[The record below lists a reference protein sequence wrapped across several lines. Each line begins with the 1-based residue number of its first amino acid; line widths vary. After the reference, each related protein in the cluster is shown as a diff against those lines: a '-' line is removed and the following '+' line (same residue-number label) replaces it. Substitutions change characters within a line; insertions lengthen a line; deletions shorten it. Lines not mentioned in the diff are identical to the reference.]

1 MSSKNI
7 NTRSKASWWV
17 GRAPMVRRAFWWGGL
32 VLLSPAPMSFLD
44 MAAVHDFFSVFPFP
58 LKVPPSGSSRSAAT
72 DLAEVIEEKRI
83 IATLVA
89 GLLLW
94 LLCILFSSDE
104 ASYRYYSSMQSDPM
118 SNSMQSDP
126 MSKNGVAQRVVI
138 CVVSA
143 VFVFSAAVIILLFS
157 LSIDLYYNPTP

>member
-1 MSSKNI
+1 MD
-7 NTRSKASWWV
+7 TRSKDSWWV

-104 ASYRYYSSMQSDPM
+104 ASYRYYSSMRSDPM
-118 SNSMQSDP
+118 TRT
-126 MSKNGVAQRVVI
+126 GIARRVVI

-143 VFVFSAAVIILLFS
+143 VFVLSAAAIILLFS
-157 LSIDLYYNPTP
+157 LSIDLYYNPIPL

>member
-1 MSSKNI
+1 MSSKDMD
-7 NTRSKASWWV
+7 TRSKASWWV
-17 GRAPMVRRAFWWGGL
+17 GRAPMVRRAFWWVGL
-32 VLLSPAPMSFLD
+32 VLLSPAPISFLD
-44 MAAVHDFFSVFPFP
+44 MTAVHDFFSIFPFSF
-58 LKVPPSGSSRSAAT
+58 KAPPSGSSRSAAT

-104 ASYRYYSSMQSDPM
+104 ASYRHYSNVQSGPM
-118 SNSMQSDP
+118 TRTDI
-126 MSKNGVAQRVVI
+126 ARRVVV

-143 VFVFSAAVIILLFS
+143 VFVLSAAAIILLFS
-157 LSIDLYYNPTP
+157 LSIDLYYNPTPQ

>member
-1 MSSKNI
+1 MSSKDMD
-7 NTRSKASWWV
+7 TRSKASWWV

-44 MAAVHDFFSVFPFP
+44 MAAVLDFFSVFPSP
-58 LKVPPSGSSRSAAT
+58 LKVPPSGSSRSDET
-72 DLAEVIEEKRI
+72 YLVEVLEEKRI

-94 LLCILFSSDE
+94 LLCILFSSNE
-104 ASYRYYSSMQSDPM
+104 ASYRYYSSMRSDPM
-118 SNSMQSDP
+118 TRT
-126 MSKNGVAQRVVI
+126 GIARRVVI

-143 VFVFSAAVIILLFS
+143 VFVLSAAVIILLFS
-157 LSIDLYYNPTP
+157 ISIDLYYNPIPL

>member
-1 MSSKNI
+1 
-7 NTRSKASWWV
+7 
-17 GRAPMVRRAFWWGGL
+17 MVRRAFWWGGL

-44 MAAVHDFFSVFPFP
+44 MTAVHDFFSVFPSP
-58 LKVPPSGSSRSAAT
+58 LKVPPSGSSRSDET
-72 DLAEVIEEKRI
+72 YLVEVLEEKRI

-104 ASYRYYSSMQSDPM
+104 ASYRYYSSMRSDPM
-118 SNSMQSDP
+118 TRT
-126 MSKNGVAQRVVI
+126 GIARRVVI

-143 VFVFSAAVIILLFS
+143 VFVLSAAVIILLFS
-157 LSIDLYYNPTP
+157 ISIDLYYNPIPL

>member
-1 MSSKNI
+1 MSSKDMD
-7 NTRSKASWWV
+7 TRSKDSWWV

-104 ASYRYYSSMQSDPM
+104 ASYRYYSSMRSDPM
-118 SNSMQSDP
+118 TRT
-126 MSKNGVAQRVVI
+126 GIARRVVI

-143 VFVFSAAVIILLFS
+143 VFVLSAAVIIVLFS
-157 LSIDLYYNPTP
+157 ISIDLYYNPIPL

>member
-1 MSSKNI
+1 MSSKDMD
-7 NTRSKASWWV
+7 TRSKASWWV
-17 GRAPMVRRAFWWGGL
+17 GRAPMVRRAFWWVGL

-44 MAAVHDFFSVFPFP
+44 MTAVHDFFSIFPFSF
-58 LKVPPSGSSRSAAT
+58 KAPPSGSSRSAAT
-72 DLAEVIEEKRI
+72 DLAEVVEEKRI

-104 ASYRYYSSMQSDPM
+104 ASYRHYSNVQSGPM
-118 SNSMQSDP
+118 TRTDI
-126 MSKNGVAQRVVI
+126 ARRVVV

-143 VFVFSAAVIILLFS
+143 VFVLSAAAIILLFS
-157 LSIDLYYNPTP
+157 LSIDLYYNPTPQ

>member
-1 MSSKNI
+1 MD
-7 NTRSKASWWV
+7 TRSKASWWV

-44 MAAVHDFFSVFPFP
+44 MTAVHDFFSVFPSP
-58 LKVPPSGSSRSAAT
+58 LKVPPSGSSRSDET
-72 DLAEVIEEKRI
+72 YLVEVLEEKRI

-104 ASYRYYSSMQSDPM
+104 ASYRYYSSMRSDPM
-118 SNSMQSDP
+118 TRT
-126 MSKNGVAQRVVI
+126 GIARRVVI

-143 VFVFSAAVIILLFS
+143 VFVLSAAVIILLFS
-157 LSIDLYYNPTP
+157 ISIDLYYNPIPL

>member
-1 MSSKNI
+1 MSNKNI
-7 NTRSKASWWV
+7 DTRSKASWWV
-17 GRAPMVRRAFWWGGL
+17 GRASMVKRALWWVGL

-118 SNSMQSDP
+118 S
-126 MSKNGVAQRVVI
+126 KNGVAQRVVI

-143 VFVFSAAVIILLFS
+143 VFVLSAAVIILLFS
-157 LSIDLYYNPTP
+157 ISIDLYYNPIPL

>member
-1 MSSKNI
+1 MD
-7 NTRSKASWWV
+7 TRSKASWWV
-17 GRAPMVRRAFWWGGL
+17 GRAPMVRRAFWWVGL
-32 VLLSPAPMSFLD
+32 VLLSPAPISFLD
-44 MAAVHDFFSVFPFP
+44 MTAVHDFFSIFPFSF
-58 LKVPPSGSSRSAAT
+58 KAPPSGSSRSAAT

-104 ASYRYYSSMQSDPM
+104 ASYRHYSNVQSGPM
-118 SNSMQSDP
+118 TRTDI
-126 MSKNGVAQRVVI
+126 ARRVVV

-143 VFVFSAAVIILLFS
+143 VFVLSAAVIILLFS
-157 LSIDLYYNPTP
+157 ISIDLYYNPIPL

>member
-1 MSSKNI
+1 MSSKDMD
-7 NTRSKASWWV
+7 TRSKASWWV

-44 MAAVHDFFSVFPFP
+44 MTAVHDFFSVFPSP

-104 ASYRYYSSMQSDPM
+104 ASYKYYSNMQSG
-118 SNSMQSDP
+118 P
-126 MSKNGVAQRVVI
+126 MSKSSIAQRVVI

-157 LSIDLYYNPTP
+157 ISIDLYYNPTP

>member
-1 MSSKNI
+1 MSSKEMD
-7 NTRSKASWWV
+7 TRSKASWWV
-17 GRAPMVRRAFWWGGL
+17 GRASMVKRVLWWVGL

-44 MAAVHDFFSVFPFP
+44 MAAVLDFFSVFPSP
-58 LKVPPSGSSRSAAT
+58 LKVPPSGSSRSDET
-72 DLAEVIEEKRI
+72 YLVEVLEEKRI

-104 ASYRYYSSMQSDPM
+104 ASYRYYSSMRSDPM
-118 SNSMQSDP
+118 TRTDI
-126 MSKNGVAQRVVI
+126 AQRVVI

-143 VFVFSAAVIILLFS
+143 VFALSAAVIILLFS
-157 LSIDLYYNPTP
+157 IAIDLYYNPTP

>member
-1 MSSKNI
+1 MSSKDMD
-7 NTRSKASWWV
+7 TRSKDSWWV
-17 GRAPMVRRAFWWGGL
+17 GRAPMVRRALWWGGL

-44 MAAVHDFFSVFPFP
+44 MAAVHDFFSVFPSP

-104 ASYRYYSSMQSDPM
+104 ASYRYYSSMRSDPM
-118 SNSMQSDP
+118 TRT
-126 MSKNGVAQRVVI
+126 GIARRVVV

-143 VFVFSAAVIILLFS
+143 VFVLSAAAIILLFS
-157 LSIDLYYNPTP
+157 LSIDLYYNPTPQ

>member
-1 MSSKNI
+1 
-7 NTRSKASWWV
+7 
-17 GRAPMVRRAFWWGGL
+17 MVRRAFWWGGL

-104 ASYRYYSSMQSDPM
+104 ASYRYYSSMRSDPM
-118 SNSMQSDP
+118 TRT
-126 MSKNGVAQRVVI
+126 GIARRVVI

-143 VFVFSAAVIILLFS
+143 VFVLSAAVIIVLFS
-157 LSIDLYYNPTP
+157 ISIDLYYNPIPL

>member
-1 MSSKNI
+1 MD
-7 NTRSKASWWV
+7 TRSKASWWV
-17 GRAPMVRRAFWWGGL
+17 GRAPMVRRAFWWVGL
-32 VLLSPAPMSFLD
+32 VLLSPAPISFLD
-44 MAAVHDFFSVFPFP
+44 MTAVHDFFSIFPFSF
-58 LKVPPSGSSRSAAT
+58 KAPPSGSSRSAAT

-104 ASYRYYSSMQSDPM
+104 ASYRHYSNVQSGPM
-118 SNSMQSDP
+118 TRTDI
-126 MSKNGVAQRVVI
+126 ARRVVV

-143 VFVFSAAVIILLFS
+143 VFVLSAAAIILLFS
-157 LSIDLYYNPTP
+157 LSIDLYYNPTPQ

>member
-1 MSSKNI
+1 MSSKEMD
-7 NTRSKASWWV
+7 TRPGVSWWV
-17 GRAPMVRRAFWWGGL
+17 GRASMVRRAFWWGGL

-44 MAAVHDFFSVFPFP
+44 MAAVHDFFSIFPFP

-83 IATLVA
+83 IATFVA

-104 ASYRYYSSMQSDPM
+104 ASYRHYSNVQSGPM
-118 SNSMQSDP
+118 TRT
-126 MSKNGVAQRVVI
+126 GIARRVVV

-143 VFVFSAAVIILLFS
+143 VFVLSAAVIILLFS
-157 LSIDLYYNPTP
+157 ISIDLYYNPIPL

>member
-1 MSSKNI
+1 MD
-7 NTRSKASWWV
+7 TRSK
-17 GRAPMVRRAFWWGGL
+17 APMVRRAFWWVGL
-32 VLLSPAPMSFLD
+32 VLLSPAPISFLD
-44 MAAVHDFFSVFPFP
+44 MTAVHDFFSIFPFSF
-58 LKVPPSGSSRSAAT
+58 KAPPSGSSRSAAT

-104 ASYRYYSSMQSDPM
+104 ASYRHYSNVQSGPM
-118 SNSMQSDP
+118 TRTDI
-126 MSKNGVAQRVVI
+126 ARRVVV

-143 VFVFSAAVIILLFS
+143 VFVLSAAAIILLFS
-157 LSIDLYYNPTP
+157 LSIDLYYNPTPQ

>member
-1 MSSKNI
+1 MD
-7 NTRSKASWWV
+7 TRSKASWWV

-44 MAAVHDFFSVFPFP
+44 MTAFHDFFSVFHSP
-58 LKVPPSGSSRSAAT
+58 LMVPQSGSSRSAAT
-72 DLAEVIEEKRI
+72 DLAEVIEEERI

-104 ASYRYYSSMQSDPM
+104 ASYKYYSNMQSG
-118 SNSMQSDP
+118 P
-126 MSKNGVAQRVVI
+126 MSKSSIAQRVVI

-143 VFVFSAAVIILLFS
+143 VFALSAAVIILLFS
-157 LSIDLYYNPTP
+157 ISIDLYYNPTP

>member
-1 MSSKNI
+1 MSSKDMD
-7 NTRSKASWWV
+7 TRSKASWWV

-44 MAAVHDFFSVFPFP
+44 MAAVLDFFSVFPSP
-58 LKVPPSGSSRSAAT
+58 LKVPPSGSSRSDET
-72 DLAEVIEEKRI
+72 YLVEVLEEKRI

-104 ASYRYYSSMQSDPM
+104 ASYRYYSSMRSDPM
-118 SNSMQSDP
+118 TRT
-126 MSKNGVAQRVVI
+126 GIARRVVI

-143 VFVFSAAVIILLFS
+143 VFVLSAAVIILLFS
-157 LSIDLYYNPTP
+157 ISIDLYYNPIPL

>member
-1 MSSKNI
+1 MSSKDMD
-7 NTRSKASWWV
+7 TRSKDSWWV

-104 ASYRYYSSMQSDPM
+104 ASYRYYSSMRSDPM
-118 SNSMQSDP
+118 TRT
-126 MSKNGVAQRVVI
+126 GIARRVVI

-143 VFVFSAAVIILLFS
+143 VFVLSAAAIILLFS
-157 LSIDLYYNPTP
+157 LSIDLYYNPIPL

>member
-1 MSSKNI
+1 MSSKDMD
-7 NTRSKASWWV
+7 TRSKDSWWV
-17 GRAPMVRRAFWWGGL
+17 GRAPMVRRAFWWVGL
-32 VLLSPAPMSFLD
+32 VLLSPAPISFLD
-44 MAAVHDFFSVFPFP
+44 MTAVHDFFSIFPFSF
-58 LKVPPSGSSRSAAT
+58 KAPPSGSSRSAAT
-72 DLAEVIEEKRI
+72 DLAEVVEEKRI

-104 ASYRYYSSMQSDPM
+104 ASYRHYSNVQSGPM
-118 SNSMQSDP
+118 TRTDI
-126 MSKNGVAQRVVI
+126 ARRVVV

-143 VFVFSAAVIILLFS
+143 VFVLSAAAIILLFS

>member
-1 MSSKNI
+1 MSSKDMD
-7 NTRSKASWWV
+7 TRSKASWWV

-44 MAAVHDFFSVFPFP
+44 MTAVHDFFSVFPSP
-58 LKVPPSGSSRSAAT
+58 LKVPPSGSSRSDET
-72 DLAEVIEEKRI
+72 YLVEVLEEKRI

-104 ASYRYYSSMQSDPM
+104 ASYRYYSSMRSDPM
-118 SNSMQSDP
+118 TRT
-126 MSKNGVAQRVVI
+126 GIARRVVI

-143 VFVFSAAVIILLFS
+143 VFVLSAAVIILLFS
-157 LSIDLYYNPTP
+157 ISIDLYYNPIPL

>member
-1 MSSKNI
+1 MSSKDMD
-7 NTRSKASWWV
+7 TRSKASWWV

-44 MAAVHDFFSVFPFP
+44 MTAVHDFFSVFPPP

-72 DLAEVIEEKRI
+72 DLAEVIEEERI

-104 ASYRYYSSMQSDPM
+104 ASYKYYSNMQSG
-118 SNSMQSDP
+118 P
-126 MSKNGVAQRVVI
+126 MSKSSIAQRVVI

-143 VFVFSAAVIILLFS
+143 VFALSAAVIILLFS
-157 LSIDLYYNPTP
+157 ISIDLYYNPTP

>member
-1 MSSKNI
+1 MSSKDMD
-7 NTRSKASWWV
+7 TRSKDSWWV
-17 GRAPMVRRAFWWGGL
+17 GRAPMVRRALWWGGL

-44 MAAVHDFFSVFPFP
+44 MAAVLDFFSVFPSP

-104 ASYRYYSSMQSDPM
+104 ASYRYYSSMRSDPM
-118 SNSMQSDP
+118 TRT
-126 MSKNGVAQRVVI
+126 GIARRVVI

-143 VFVFSAAVIILLFS
+143 VFVLSAAVIILLFS
-157 LSIDLYYNPTP
+157 ISIDLYYNPIPL

>member
-1 MSSKNI
+1 
-7 NTRSKASWWV
+7 
-17 GRAPMVRRAFWWGGL
+17 MVRRAFWWGGL

-104 ASYRYYSSMQSDPM
+104 ASYRYYSSMRSDPM
-118 SNSMQSDP
+118 TRT
-126 MSKNGVAQRVVI
+126 GIARRVVI

-143 VFVFSAAVIILLFS
+143 VFVLSAAVIILLFS
-157 LSIDLYYNPTP
+157 ISIDLYYNPIPL

>member
-1 MSSKNI
+1 MD
-7 NTRSKASWWV
+7 TRPGVSWWV
-17 GRAPMVRRAFWWGGL
+17 GRAPMVRRAFWWVGL
-32 VLLSPAPMSFLD
+32 VLLSPAPISFLD
-44 MAAVHDFFSVFPFP
+44 MTAVHDFFSIFPFSF
-58 LKVPPSGSSRSAAT
+58 KAPPSGSSRSAAT
-72 DLAEVIEEKRI
+72 DLAEVIEEERI

-104 ASYRYYSSMQSDPM
+104 ASYRHYSNVQSGPM
-118 SNSMQSDP
+118 TRTDI
-126 MSKNGVAQRVVI
+126 ARRVVV

-143 VFVFSAAVIILLFS
+143 VFVLSAAAIILLFS

>member
-1 MSSKNI
+1 
-7 NTRSKASWWV
+7 
-17 GRAPMVRRAFWWGGL
+17 MVRRAFWWGGL

-44 MAAVHDFFSVFPFP
+44 MAAVHDFFSVFPSP
-58 LKVPPSGSSRSAAT
+58 LKVPPSGSSRSDET
-72 DLAEVIEEKRI
+72 YLVEVLEEERI

-104 ASYRYYSSMQSDPM
+104 ASYRHYSNVQSGPM
-118 SNSMQSDP
+118 TRT
-126 MSKNGVAQRVVI
+126 GIARRVVI

-143 VFVFSAAVIILLFS
+143 VFVLSAAVIILLFS
-157 LSIDLYYNPTP
+157 ISIDLYYNPIPL

>member
-1 MSSKNI
+1 MSSKDMD
-7 NTRSKASWWV
+7 TRSKASWWV
-17 GRAPMVRRAFWWGGL
+17 GRAPMVRRAFWLVGL

-44 MAAVHDFFSVFPFP
+44 MTAVHDFFSVFPFSF
-58 LKVPPSGSSRSAAT
+58 KAPPSGSSRSAAT

-104 ASYRYYSSMQSDPM
+104 ASYRHYSNVQSGPM
-118 SNSMQSDP
+118 TRTDI
-126 MSKNGVAQRVVI
+126 ARRVVV

-143 VFVFSAAVIILLFS
+143 VFVLSAAAIILLFS
-157 LSIDLYYNPTP
+157 LSIDLYYNPTPQ

>member
-1 MSSKNI
+1 MSSKDMD
-7 NTRSKASWWV
+7 TRSKDSWWV
-17 GRAPMVRRAFWWGGL
+17 GRAPMVRRALWWGGL

-44 MAAVHDFFSVFPFP
+44 MAAVHDFFSVFPSP

-104 ASYRYYSSMQSDPM
+104 AGYRYYSSMRSDPM
-118 SNSMQSDP
+118 TRT
-126 MSKNGVAQRVVI
+126 GIARRVVI

-143 VFVFSAAVIILLFS
+143 VFVLSAAVIIVLFS
-157 LSIDLYYNPTP
+157 ISIDLYYNPIPL

>member
-1 MSSKNI
+1 
-7 NTRSKASWWV
+7 
-17 GRAPMVRRAFWWGGL
+17 MVRRALWWGGL

-44 MAAVHDFFSVFPFP
+44 MAAVLDFFSVFPSP
-58 LKVPPSGSSRSAAT
+58 LKVPPSGSSRSDET
-72 DLAEVIEEKRI
+72 YLVEVLEEKRI

-104 ASYRYYSSMQSDPM
+104 ASYRHYSNVQSG
-118 SNSMQSDP
+118 P
-126 MSKNGVAQRVVI
+126 MSKSSIARRVVI

-143 VFVFSAAVIILLFS
+143 VFVLSAAVIILLFS
-157 LSIDLYYNPTP
+157 ISIDLYYNPIPL

>member
-1 MSSKNI
+1 MSSKEMD
-7 NTRSKASWWV
+7 TRPGVSWL
-17 GRAPMVRRAFWWGGL
+17 VRRAFWWVGL

-72 DLAEVIEEKRI
+72 DLAEVIEEERI

-104 ASYRYYSSMQSDPM
+104 ASYKYYSNMQSGPM
-118 SNSMQSDP
+118 TRTDI
-126 MSKNGVAQRVVI
+126 ARRVVV

-143 VFVFSAAVIILLFS
+143 VFVLSAAAIILLFS
-157 LSIDLYYNPTP
+157 LSIDLYYNPTPQ

>member
-1 MSSKNI
+1 MSSKDMD
-7 NTRSKASWWV
+7 TRSKASWWV
-17 GRAPMVRRAFWWGGL
+17 GRAPMVRRAFWWVGL
-32 VLLSPAPMSFLD
+32 VLLSPAPISFLD
-44 MAAVHDFFSVFPFP
+44 MTAVHDFFSIFPFSF
-58 LKVPPSGSSRSAAT
+58 KAPPSGSSRSAAT

-104 ASYRYYSSMQSDPM
+104 ASYRHYSNVQSGPM
-118 SNSMQSDP
+118 TRTDI
-126 MSKNGVAQRVVI
+126 ARRVVV

-143 VFVFSAAVIILLFS
+143 VFVLSAAVIILLFS
-157 LSIDLYYNPTP
+157 ISIDLYYNPIPL

>member
-1 MSSKNI
+1 MSSKDMD
-7 NTRSKASWWV
+7 TRSKDSWWV

-104 ASYRYYSSMQSDPM
+104 ASYRYYSSMRSDPM
-118 SNSMQSDP
+118 TRT
-126 MSKNGVAQRVVI
+126 GIARRVVI

-143 VFVFSAAVIILLFS
+143 VFVLSAAVIILLFS
-157 LSIDLYYNPTP
+157 ISIDLYYNPIPL

>member
-1 MSSKNI
+1 MD
-7 NTRSKASWWV
+7 TRSKDSWWV

-104 ASYRYYSSMQSDPM
+104 ASYRYYSSMRSDPM
-118 SNSMQSDP
+118 TRT
-126 MSKNGVAQRVVI
+126 GIARRVVI

-143 VFVFSAAVIILLFS
+143 VFVLSAAVIIVLFS
-157 LSIDLYYNPTP
+157 ISIDLYYNPIPL

>member
-1 MSSKNI
+1 MSSKDMDP
-7 NTRSKASWWV
+7 RSKDSWWV
-17 GRAPMVRRAFWWGGL
+17 GRAPMVRRALWWGGL

-44 MAAVHDFFSVFPFP
+44 MAAVHDFFSVFPSP

-104 ASYRYYSSMQSDPM
+104 AGYRYYSNMQSG
-118 SNSMQSDP
+118 P
-126 MSKNGVAQRVVI
+126 MSKNDIAQRVVI

-143 VFVFSAAVIILLFS
+143 VFVLSAAVIILLFS
-157 LSIDLYYNPTP
+157 ISIDLYYNPTP